1 VIRREFL
8 GIGFIITD
16 FLVSYGIWIGFYFLR
31 KDILYPQ
38 SPSLPPTLW
47 EYLWSPLIV
56 SLYWVVLFLLGGLY
70 KDPLRQSF
78 LKRLWQRLWLSILG
92 SLALFFVA
100 FIDDPIPNYK
110 LYYKTLSY
118 YILLQLGCILGGEIL
133 LHGLIRL
140 GLRRRRLRFPT
151 ILIGQGEKAYK
162 IWQEF
167 KNNPF
172 GTGYDIIGYLRVD
185 ASKPNLFAGK
195 LRYLGELEGLEG
207 ILHRRSP
214 HHLILAVEEREGDI
228 LRYVLSVINGLPI
241 EVYLAPE
248 TKDYIGGT
256 VRLESPQDIPLIRVG
271 VETLSPWEE
280 LLKRGFD
287 IVVSVVA
294 LILLAPVY
302 GIIAILVRLSS
313 PGPIIYRQ
321 ERLGKNMVP
330 FTIYKFRTM
339 YVDAEKDGPALSREG
354 DPRITP
360 IGRWL
365 RKTRLDELPQF
376 WNVLKGEMSIVGPRP
391 ERAYYVNQILK
402 KAPEYRQLFKIKPGI
417 TSLGM
422 VKYGYASSV
431 EEMIERMRYD
441 LIYLANRSFLLD
453 LKILLYTVLRVLQA
467 RGK

>member
-1 VIRREFL
+1 MIRREFL

-118 YILLQLGCILGGEIL
+118 YILLQFGCILGGEIL

-172 GTGYDIIGYLRVD
+172 GTGYDIIGYLAVD
-185 ASKPNLFAGK
+185 AGKPNLLAGK
-195 LRYLGELEGLEG
+195 LRHLGRLEDLEV

-228 LRYVLSVINGLPI
+228 LRHVLSVINGLPI

-365 RKTRLDELPQF
+365 RKTRLDEIPQF
-376 WNVLKGEMSIVGPRP
+376 WNVLKGEMSLVGPRP

-441 LIYLANRSFLLD
+441 LIYLANRGFLLD

>member
-8 GIGFIITD
+8 GIGFIISD
-16 FLVSYGIWIGFYFLR
+16 LIISYGAWIGFYFLR
-31 KDILYPQ
+31 REILYPQ

-78 LKRLWQRLWLSILG
+78 LERLWQRLWLSILG

-151 ILIGQGEKAYK
+151 ILIGQGEKAYQ
-162 IWQEF
+162 IWREF

-172 GTGYDIIGYLRVD
+172 GTGYDIIGYLTVD
-185 ASKPNLFAGK
+185 ADKPNLLAGK
-195 LRYLGELEGLEG
+195 LRHLGKLEDLEG

-313 PGPIIYRQ
+313 PGPIIFRQ

-330 FTIYKFRTM
+330 FTMYKFRTM

-365 RKTRLDELPQF
+365 RKTRLDEIPQF
-376 WNVLKGEMSIVGPRP
+376 WNVLKGEMSLVGPRP

>member
-151 ILIGQGEKAYK
+151 ILIGQGEKAYQ

-167 KNNPF
+167 
-172 GTGYDIIGYLRVD
+172 
-185 ASKPNLFAGK
+185 
-195 LRYLGELEGLEG
+195 
-207 ILHRRSP
+207 
-214 HHLILAVEEREGDI
+214 
-228 LRYVLSVINGLPI
+228 
-241 EVYLAPE
+241 
-248 TKDYIGGT
+248 
-256 VRLESPQDIPLIRVG
+256 
-271 VETLSPWEE
+271 
-280 LLKRGFD
+280 
-287 IVVSVVA
+287 
-294 LILLAPVY
+294 
-302 GIIAILVRLSS
+302 
-313 PGPIIYRQ
+313 
-321 ERLGKNMVP
+321 
-330 FTIYKFRTM
+330 
-339 YVDAEKDGPALSREG
+339 
-354 DPRITP
+354 
-360 IGRWL
+360 
-365 RKTRLDELPQF
+365 
-376 WNVLKGEMSIVGPRP
+376 
-391 ERAYYVNQILK
+391 
-402 KAPEYRQLFKIKPGI
+402 
-417 TSLGM
+417 
-422 VKYGYASSV
+422 
-431 EEMIERMRYD
+431 
-441 LIYLANRSFLLD
+441 
-453 LKILLYTVLRVLQA
+453 
-467 RGK
+467 

>member
-1 VIRREFL
+1 MIRREFL

-172 GTGYDIIGYLRVD
+172 GTGYDIIGHLTVD
-185 ASKPNLFAGK
+185 TSKPNLFAGK

-271 VETLSPWEE
+271 VETLSSWEE

-313 PGPIIYRQ
+313 PGPIIFRQ

-365 RKTRLDELPQF
+365 RKTRLDEIPQF
-376 WNVLKGEMSIVGPRP
+376 WNVLKGEMSLVGPRP

>member
-1 VIRREFL
+1 
-8 GIGFIITD
+8 
-16 FLVSYGIWIGFYFLR
+16 
-31 KDILYPQ
+31 
-38 SPSLPPTLW
+38 
-47 EYLWSPLIV
+47 
-56 SLYWVVLFLLGGLY
+56 
-70 KDPLRQSF
+70 
-78 LKRLWQRLWLSILG
+78 
-92 SLALFFVA
+92 
-100 FIDDPIPNYK
+100 
-110 LYYKTLSY
+110 
-118 YILLQLGCILGGEIL
+118 
-133 LHGLIRL
+133 
-140 GLRRRRLRFPT
+140 
-151 ILIGQGEKAYK
+151 
-162 IWQEF
+162 
-167 KNNPF
+167 
-172 GTGYDIIGYLRVD
+172 
-185 ASKPNLFAGK
+185 
-195 LRYLGELEGLEG
+195 LED

-228 LRYVLSVINGLPI
+228 LRHALSVINGLPI

-313 PGPIIYRQ
+313 SGPIIYRQ